1 MQIEPASLDD
11 ESDVKQDV
19 TTRKSI
25 KLYRV
30 TDEHGKLEINEVKS
44 GPLDRQD
51 LQSKDSF
58 IIDNGNFGIWAWIG
72 KGASTKERLEA
83 MNNAQSFIKTKSY
96 PEHTQVTR
104 VIDGAEPV
112 EFKSLFRTWN
122 DKNASDMTKVVF
134 FLLKKHFSE

>member
-1 MQIEPASLDD
+1 MKLDI
-11 ESDVKQDV
+11 
-19 TTRKSI
+19 TTRRGI

-30 TDEHGKLEINEVKS
+30 SDEHGKLEINEVKS

-51 LQSKDSF
+51 LLSEDSF
-58 IIDNGNFGIWAWIG
+58 IIDNGIFGIWAWIG
-72 KGASTKERLEA
+72 KDASSKERLEA
-83 MNNAQSFIKTKSY
+83 MNNAQNFIKTKSY

-122 DKNASDMTKVVF
+122 DKDDSWSLRKVVLF
-134 FLLKKHFSE
+134 F